1 MQNSKNV
8 KYRAMNWMRVMAFLF
23 IIVYHFMVEL
33 EQKGNYSF
41 DNSLVYYSNSNL
53 HIAIIGVSLFFM
65 ISGAGLM
72 LSSMRKWEIKDFYKR
87 RFTKLLIPFYVVELF
102 TFVASFAIKQEW
114 VAYFPFISK
123 FGYIL

>member
-72 LSSMRKWEIKDFYKR
+72 LSSMRKWEMLHGLGRKNDNLVIFC
-87 RFTKLLIPFYVVELF
+87 TIIVI
-102 TFVASFAIKQEW
+102 FAAKCN
-114 VAYFPFISK
+114 K
-123 FGYIL
+123 